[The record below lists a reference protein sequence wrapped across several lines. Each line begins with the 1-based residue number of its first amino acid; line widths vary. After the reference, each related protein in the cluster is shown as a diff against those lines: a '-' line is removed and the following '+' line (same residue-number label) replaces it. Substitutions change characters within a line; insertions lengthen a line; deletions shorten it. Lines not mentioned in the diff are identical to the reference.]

1 MDLNGFLTAWHK
13 RPLNQALVYLL
24 QFMPMLV
31 VLLYGCLGFLALLLV
46 VVR

>member
-1 MDLNGFLTAWHK
+1 MDLNGFLAAWHK

-31 VLLYGCLGFLALLLV
+31 VLLLSFFGVAVGCS
-46 VVR
+46 